1 MKTVFKRS
9 AIEKEFS
16 YVCENP
22 SVRISLTD
30 FFMEAGF
37 QDSGNIQEKYEFYA
51 GAIKLV
57 NFIKLISD
65 VINEETVFAGSFIK
79 HQKNYYEWKNI
90 KKFDAYN
97 NLRENLGQNEIKNI
111 SIVNSNFVD
120 LIVECNLRYFSR
132 IMLYFPDNRI
142 FIRPDVHCYLEVYG
156 STEQLKNLCSLLQQK
171 ANSEYIIEYDV

>member
-51 GAIKLV
+51 GTIKLV

-65 VINEETVFAGSFIK
+65 VINEETVFCWFIYK
-79 HQKNYYEWKNI
+79 AS
-90 KKFDAYN
+90 KK
-97 NLRENLGQNEIKNI
+97 
-111 SIVNSNFVD
+111 
-120 LIVECNLRYFSR
+120 
-132 IMLYFPDNRI
+132 
-142 FIRPDVHCYLEVYG
+142 
-156 STEQLKNLCSLLQQK
+156 LL
-171 ANSEYIIEYDV
+171 

>member
-1 MKTVFKRS
+1 MKTVFMRS

-30 FFMEAGF
+30 FFMESGF
-37 QDSGNIQEKYEFYA
+37 QDNGNIQEKYEFYA

-65 VINEETVFAGSFIK
+65 VINEKMVLVGSFVK

-111 SIVNSNFVD
+111 NIENSKLVD

-132 IMLYFPDNRI
+132 IMFYLPENKI
-142 FIRPDVHCYLEVYG
+142 FIRPDVHCYLEIYG
-156 STEQLKNLCSLLQQK
+156 SSEQLKNLCLLLQQQ
-171 ANSEYIIEYDV
+171 ANPEYVIDYNG